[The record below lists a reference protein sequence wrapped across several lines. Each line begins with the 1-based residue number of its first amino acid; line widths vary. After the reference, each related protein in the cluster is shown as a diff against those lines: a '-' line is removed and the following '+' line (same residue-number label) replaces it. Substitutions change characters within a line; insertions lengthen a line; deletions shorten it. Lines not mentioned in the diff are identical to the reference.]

1 MKKINIVLILAAFL
15 SVSLF
20 VSCREDKEEVIA
32 FDETF
37 PLALA
42 PDVVWA
48 VVSEPYAAYKKEAAW
63 NADIAGHCRKGEIL
77 QVLGKSEV
85 NKEIWYYFE
94 NGWLAEN
101 SLEIYSNRFKAK
113 AVSEKMNEK

>member
-1 MKKINIVLILAAFL
+1 MKKISFIL
-15 SVSLF
+15 SVMFLFSSVFF
-20 VSCREDKEEVIA
+20 VSCREEKEEVIE
-32 FDETF
+32 FDESY

-77 QVLGKSEV
+77 QVVGKSEV
-85 NKEIWYYFE
+85 NNEIWYYFE
-94 NGWLAEN
+94 NGWLSEN
-101 SLEIYSNRFKAK
+101 SIEIYSNRFKAK
-113 AVSEKMNEK
+113 AVAGKMTEK